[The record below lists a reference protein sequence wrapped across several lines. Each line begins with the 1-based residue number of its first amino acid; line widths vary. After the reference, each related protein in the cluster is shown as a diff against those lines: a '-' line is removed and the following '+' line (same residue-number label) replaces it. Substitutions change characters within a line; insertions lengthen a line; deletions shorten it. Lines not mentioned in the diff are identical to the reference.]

1 MLTKWKAIVRGVS
14 VFAIVA
20 GGLVACESGDHKS
33 SDINADSSK
42 VSGTSDT
49 IQTTSASKTSKI
61 TKKRKTSATLLTSTG
76 EKMTRDKEGVY
87 NRTEPMP
94 EFPGGQPALSAYVEN
109 HLNYPQ
115 QAVDDNKTG
124 TVRVSFIVDETGKII
139 NPHIVGNNKVGDG
152 LDEEAVKVVKNM
164 PAWKPGKVK
173 GKNVKTRLEL
183 PITFQLE
190 A

>member
-1 MLTKWKAIVRGVS
+1 
-14 VFAIVA
+14 VFAIIA
-20 GGLVACESGDHKS
+20 GGLVACESGDHKT

-42 VSGTSDT
+42 VSGTDT
-49 IQTTSASKTSKI
+49 IQTTTASKTAK
-61 TKKRKTSATLLTSTG
+61 TVKKRKMSVTLLTSTG
-76 EKMTRDKEGVY
+76 EKMTKDKEGVY

-124 TVRVSFIVDETGKII
+124 TVRVSFIVDENGKII
-139 NPHIVGNNKVGDG
+139 NPHVVGNNKVGDG
-152 LDEEAVKVVKNM
+152 LDEEAVKVVENM